1 MNRQILLTALL
12 LLPLS
17 FTVKAQNA
25 AGKNDVMMKMQSLR
39 NALLA
44 KDSVTLASLLADDVT
59 YIHSSGFVQTKS
71 QLIRDVMSGFQDYK
85 SIEPSDMNVR
95 MYDNASVVTVK
106 LKTSLIFGGKPM
118 DLNLLVTLT
127 WIKMNGDWK
136 LVARESVKLP
146 DLQ

>member
-1 MNRQILLTALL
+1 MNRQSLLITLL
-12 LLPLS
+12 LLPLA
-17 FTVKAQNA
+17 FTAKAQN
-25 AGKNDVMMKMQSLR
+25 AGKNDVTMKMQSLR

-44 KDSVTLASLLADDVT
+44 KDSVTLSSLLADDVT

-95 MYDNASVVTVK
+95 IYDNASVVTVK
-106 LKTSLIFGGKPM
+106 LKTSVIFGGKPT